1 MGWTCGLRWDKNTFI
16 FLVRKPPEKQN
27 TSKIKMDM
35 KDNIKVDVRDRRWAL
50 VRTAINI
57 LVS

>member
-1 MGWTCGLRWDKNTFI
+1 
-16 FLVRKPPEKQN
+16 LVRKPPEKQN

-50 VRTAINI
+50 VGTVINL
-57 LVS
+57 LV